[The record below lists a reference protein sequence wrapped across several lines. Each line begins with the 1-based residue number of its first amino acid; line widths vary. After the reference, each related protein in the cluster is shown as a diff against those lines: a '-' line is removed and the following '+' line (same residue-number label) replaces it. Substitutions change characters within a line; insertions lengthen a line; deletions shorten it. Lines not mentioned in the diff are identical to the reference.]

1 MNTLNIIKSSL
12 ILGLLLQSLSLAP
25 PAWCGSE
32 IYSYI
37 DSEGVLNFTD
47 RPLPSSG
54 IPSARNRNYPTPAE
68 PARAA
73 KMVKIYKFIDAN
85 GIVHLTDRPNS
96 SGYRLIY
103 QGDNNQF
110 SFSDGA
116 YGYAKIHSKYKEY
129 YALVD
134 EVAKNNSLEPE
145 FLHAVIQTESA
156 YNPNAT
162 SPKGAVGLMQLMPGT
177 ARRYGVTDRTDIFS
191 NLYGGARYLR
201 YLLDL
206 FGGNKELALA
216 GYNAGEN
223 AVIRYGNEIPP
234 YRETR
239 NYVKRVMAIY
249 RTHLNK

>member
-1 MNTLNIIKSSL
+1 MNTLNIVKTCL
-12 ILGLLLQSLSLAP
+12 LLGLLLQSLSMTP
-25 PAWCGSE
+25 NAWCGSE

-54 IPSARNRNYPTPAE
+54 IPSTRKRGSASAE
-68 PARAA
+68 PVRTA
-73 KMVKIYKFIDAN
+73 KTVKIYKFVDTN

-103 QGDNNQF
+103 QGDNNPFGF
-110 SFSDGA
+110 SSES
-116 YGYAKIHSKYKEY
+116 YGHAKIHGKYKEY

-134 EVAKNNSLEPE
+134 EVAKSNSLESE

-156 YNPNAT
+156 YNPYAT

-191 NLYGGARYLR
+191 NLHGGARYLR

-249 RTHLNK
+249 RTHLNQ